1 MEKRKFRLA
10 DVVLSVIC
18 VVFVAE
24 AAAPVASIGN
34 SQYFWWLF
42 MILAFLLPYGLISS
56 ELGTAF
62 PGDGGLYDW
71 IHTAWPD
78 SRWGARASW
87 YYWINFPLWMAS
99 LAVMCPELLGYVFG
113 WQPGPVWSLVIQLAF
128 IWIVTVVAFYPV
140 CDSIVILNLSAAIK
154 ILLAVTVGVLGI
166 VYVARNGFVNDM
178 SAGTFLPSFDLD
190 SLSYISVIIFNFL
203 GFEVVCT
210 YAGSMA
216 DPRRQIPQAIVT
228 GGVVIAAI
236 YLFSAFGIGAAVPTR
251 DISVDSGLIDAVS
264 LMTGRTGGVLVGIVA
279 LLFLVTLFGNMISW
293 SMGVNSTA
301 AYAAERGDMPAV
313 FTRRRKDNDMP
324 VGSALVSGIVAS
336 AVCLLGAAIQA
347 VSPDSSLFWSFFAL
361 NLVML
366 LLSYMPVFPA
376 FLALRRKYPQAER
389 PFRVPGG
396 PGMLRVLA
404 YVPMVLIG
412 LSILFTA
419 VPLSTDRETLATI
432 LPITVGSV
440 ISAAGRAAHRRPA
453 APSTQIRRIT
463 TMAKRIVGTTPRQ
476 DGYRMPGEFEEQTGV
491 WMLWPQRPDNW
502 RGGAKPAQQAFA
514 DVARAIARFEPV
526 TVCVNPDQFQNA
538 RARLP
543 EDIRVVEMT
552 SNDAWVRDCG
562 PTFVKN
568 DQGNLRAVDWTFNA
582 WGGLHDGLYFPWDQ
596 DDLVARKIC
605 ELEGVDSY
613 RTDGFVLEGGSI
625 HVDGQGTV
633 LTTEMCLLS
642 PGRNPELSRRDI
654 EEKLCDYLG
663 CEKVIWLRDGIDPD
677 ETNGHIDDVA
687 CFVAPGEVACIWTE
701 DPENPFYQAAQ
712 DAFRTLS
719 QATDAK
725 GRRLTVHKLCLT
737 KKPCCLE
744 GAETIDAVEGTVPRE
759 NGEVSIASYMNFLIV
774 NGAVIAPQYG
784 DENDQL
790 AIQQLQQMFPDRQIV
805 GVQTRE
811 VAFGGGNIHCITQ
824 QQPKA

>member
-99 LAVMCPELLGYVFG
+99 LAVMCPELLGYVLG

-313 FTRRRKDNDMP
+313 FARRRKDNDMP

-336 AVCLLGAAIQA
+336 AVCLLGAVIQA

-366 LLSYMPVFPA
+366 LLSYVQLTT
-376 FLALRRKYPQAER
+376 LAADTVALKSELTVLQAEN
-389 PFRVPGG
+389 VS
-396 PGMLRVLA
+396 L
-404 YVPMVLIG
+404 
-412 LSILFTA
+412 TA
-419 VPLSTDRETLATI
+419 QHEQMFDMAT
-432 LPITVGSV
+432 VKEV
-440 ISAAGRAAHRRPA
+440 AAAAG
-453 APSTQIRRIT
+453 
-463 TMAKRIVGTTPRQ
+463 MAKPTSSQITYLDLDSEDSAVVYRTETPSVFSRILSSLHH
-476 DGYRMPGEFEEQTGV
+476 GV
-491 WMLWPQRPDNW
+491 Y
-502 RGGAKPAQQAFA
+502 A
-514 DVARAIARFEPV
+514 
-526 TVCVNPDQFQNA
+526 
-538 RARLP
+538 
-543 EDIRVVEMT
+543 VVE
-552 SNDAWVRDCG
+552 
-562 PTFVKN
+562 
-568 DQGNLRAVDWTFNA
+568 
-582 WGGLHDGLYFPWDQ
+582 YFD
-596 DDLVARKIC
+596 
-605 ELEGVDSY
+605 
-613 RTDGFVLEGGSI
+613 
-625 HVDGQGTV
+625 
-633 LTTEMCLLS
+633 
-642 PGRNPELSRRDI
+642 
-654 EEKLCDYLG
+654 
-663 CEKVIWLRDGIDPD
+663 
-677 ETNGHIDDVA
+677 
-687 CFVAPGEVACIWTE
+687 
-701 DPENPFYQAAQ
+701 
-712 DAFRTLS
+712 
-719 QATDAK
+719 
-725 GRRLTVHKLCLT
+725 
-737 KKPCCLE
+737 
-744 GAETIDAVEGTVPRE
+744 
-759 NGEVSIASYMNFLIV
+759 
-774 NGAVIAPQYG
+774 
-784 DENDQL
+784 
-790 AIQQLQQMFPDRQIV
+790 
-805 GVQTRE
+805 
-811 VAFGGGNIHCITQ
+811 
-824 QQPKA
+824 